1 MFRKYLRIFHH
12 WAQRIRICI
21 IFQTYSKLTHSFLL
35 TLHNTRTHKA
45 NIYKKQ
51 IPKLFKKLRT
61 QNSSSLYCLW
71 SQHCPSSINYVQSL
85 LLKSEIKIL
94 KAQTHF
100 VHNFC
105 HNMSLFH
112 DTHVV
117 NTCCHQ
123 YFVNVWKNVLLD
135 SG

>member
-85 LLKSEIKIL
+85 LPKSEIKIL

-112 DTHVV
+112 DT
-117 NTCCHQ
+117 CCHQ
-123 YFVNVWKNVLLD
+123 YFSPVFCQCMKEC
-135 SG
+135 SSR